1 MTTRAI
7 LAGPR
12 RLCLALLIGGL
23 AACTQAPT
31 RETPDA
37 AAGSATPPPAAEPAP
52 PRPAAPRKAQP
63 RPLPPPPKPAPPA
76 DPAPPLPPPDVSYM
90 TDAIATQPPPGMVR
104 DVQALVA
111 RLKRG
116 GDLTLRLTAV
126 APPVAGREYAIGLA
140 ARVADT
146 LRAYLRGQ
154 GVPQQRIIRS
164 VIDPH
169 RETVSADER
178 VLVELRLMKN

>member
-1 MTTRAI
+1 
-7 LAGPR
+7 
-12 RLCLALLIGGL
+12 
-23 AACTQAPT
+23 
-31 RETPDA
+31 
-37 AAGSATPPPAAEPAP
+37 
-52 PRPAAPRKAQP
+52 
-63 RPLPPPPKPAPPA
+63 
-76 DPAPPLPPPDVSYM
+76 LPPPDLSYM
-90 TDAIATQPPPGMVR
+90 TDAIASQPPPGMVHE
-104 DVQALVA
+104 VQALVA

-116 GDLTLRLTAV
+116 SDLTLHLTAV

-154 GVPQQRIIRS
+154 GVPQRRITRS
-164 VIDPH
+164 VIDPQ